1 MQRETNPKIISNA
14 RRYAGNMLVAGV
26 LYTVFVFA
34 GAYATR
40 IDDLPRWVLIVA
52 ALAPLLPALLMLRAY
67 VIFLNGIDEFQ
78 RRIQTEG
85 VLIAAAVI
93 GFGTFAYGFLE
104 EWAGLPHLPLVWV
117 LPALIGVW
125 GLAVYILLWRYK

>member
-1 MQRETNPKIISNA
+1 MTRETNPKIISNA
-14 RRYAGNMLVAGV
+14 RRYTGNMIVAAL

-40 IDDLPRWVLIVA
+40 IEGLPHWALIAA

-78 RRIQTEG
+78 RRIQTESM
-85 VLIAAAVI
+85 LFAAAVI

-104 EWAGLPHLPLVWV
+104 EWAGFPHLPLLWV
-117 LPALIGVW
+117 LPGLIGVW
-125 GLAVYILLWRYK
+125 GLAVCFLRLRYK